1 MVEVVERRRATAHRR
16 AVAQRNYRRQ
26 RDRALARLRRLYPD
40 DYLRLLTEERE
51 RDEAEGKVWL
61 DLSGRPDNLMA
72 LKSENR
78 NTRSTQ
84 ADLHNQPEGNYG
96 GEA

>member
-61 DLSGRPDNLMA
+61 DLSGSSGNLMA

-78 NTRSTQ
+78 HTRPTQ
-84 ADLHNQPEGNYG
+84 TDIPEQSGGNL
-96 GEA
+96 